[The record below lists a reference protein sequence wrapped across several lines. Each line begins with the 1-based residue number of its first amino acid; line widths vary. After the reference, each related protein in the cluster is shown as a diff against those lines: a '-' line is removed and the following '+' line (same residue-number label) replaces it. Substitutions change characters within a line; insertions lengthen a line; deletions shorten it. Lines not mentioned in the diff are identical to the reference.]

1 MNILDNAAFEQ
12 SLMTELEPS
21 PDFEMRRKGRKSGMR
36 QTVLRRVRT
45 KALKGKKVYS
55 KTGRLLKGTYVKKS
69 VAKRRL

>member
-36 QTVLRRVRT
+36 QTVLRRVKSRQ
-45 KALKGKKVYS
+45 LKGKIVYGKS
-55 KTGRLLKGTYVKKS
+55 GKRLKGTYVKKP
-69 VAKRRL
+69 VRRRV

>member
-1 MNILDNAAFEQ
+1 MNILDNTAFEQ

-21 PDFEMRRKGRKSGMR
+21 PDFEMRRKSKGRGMR

-55 KTGRLLKGTYVKKS
+55 KTGRLLKGTYVKKP
-69 VAKRRL
+69 VNRRL

>member
-36 QTVLRRVRT
+36 QTMLRRVKSRQ
-45 KALKGKKVYS
+45 LKGKIVYGKS
-55 KTGRLLKGTYVKKS
+55 GKRLKGTYVKKP
-69 VAKRRL
+69 VARRV

>member
-36 QTVLRRVRT
+36 QTMLRRVKSRQ
-45 KALKGKKVYS
+45 LKGKIVYGKS
-55 KTGRLLKGTYVKKS
+55 GKRLKGTYVKKP
-69 VAKRRL
+69 VNRRV

>member
-36 QTVLRRVRT
+36 QTMLRRVKSRQ
-45 KALKGKKVYS
+45 LKGKIVYGKS
-55 KTGRLLKGTYVKKS
+55 GKRLKGTYVKKP
-69 VAKRRL
+69 VTRRV

>member
-36 QTVLRRVRT
+36 QTMLRRVKSRQ
-45 KALKGKKVYS
+45 LKGKVVYGKS
-55 KTGRLLKGTYVKKS
+55 GKRLKGTYVKKP
-69 VAKRRL
+69 VNRRV